1 MRKFAKDRSMVRPG
15 NASFTGKPTVFTR
28 FWLRYSSGVLKN
40 SREEARTNDSFERHC
55 RDSFQASL
63 EICAFRGK
71 KSVFLPLLPGVFST
85 VLLFFSFSSSPRRG
99 FSTRKQITIHP
110 HPPPSPPPPS
120 PSFPS
125 FFLRNFSFF
134 LFLHGF
140 FLRFLVRLVSF
151 PLCNFVIPCNLT
163 V

>member
-1 MRKFAKDRSMVRPG
+1 MRKFTKDRSMARPG

-71 KSVFLPLLPGVFST
+71 KSVFLPLLPLCFRPC
-85 VLLFFSFSSSPRRG
+85 FYSSPSRRRRVAV
-99 FSTRKQITIHP
+99 F
-110 HPPPSPPPPS
+110 PPVNKSRSIPLSSP
-120 PSFPS
+120 F
-125 FFLRNFSFF
+125 FSFF
-134 LFLHGF
+134 LSATFFFFSFFTRF
-140 FLRFLVRLVSF
+140 FLRFLVSF
-151 PLCNFVIPCNLT
+151 PLCNSL
-163 V
+163 

>member
-1 MRKFAKDRSMVRPG
+1 MRKFAKDRSMARPG

-63 EICAFRGK
+63 EIYAFRGK

-110 HPPPSPPPPS
+110 HPLPPLLLPLLLFLL
-120 PSFPS
+120 SFCEIFL
-125 FFLRNFSFF
+125 FFFFYTVFFYGFSFVSF
-134 LFLHGF
+134 
-140 FLRFLVRLVSF
+140 RFLS
-151 PLCNFVIPCNLT
+151 VIS
-163 V
+163 